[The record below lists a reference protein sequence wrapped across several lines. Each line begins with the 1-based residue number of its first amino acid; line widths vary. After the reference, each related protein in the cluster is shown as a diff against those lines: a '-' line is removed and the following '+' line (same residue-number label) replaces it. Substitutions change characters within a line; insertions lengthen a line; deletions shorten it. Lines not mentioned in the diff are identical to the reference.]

1 MKKAEQST
9 ETRGGAPTI
18 LYVDFSP
25 QSGIDRRRLDGLRRY
40 AATRKWRVETLEH
53 RDCSPAALREAIA
66 RFHPIGCAAECWC
79 RETGLRPSLFG
90 NVPVVYFS
98 PPNRPGWRYA
108 CGVSC
113 DEAAVARMAF
123 EELSSTNPPSYAV
136 VSFTPKRRWARER
149 VEAFHECCR
158 KAGVDCVVSRFPLKS
173 ADGFPDCVR
182 SMVPWVSSLPQRCAI
197 FAVNDLCA
205 IATAEALAAAGRS
218 FPRTVTLVGADGDD
232 PPAWDRE
239 TAETISSVRLDHE
252 QAGYLAAK
260 ALGTFAANEGLR
272 SAQNDESRKR
282 EMEGTACAANE
293 GRRYARNEKAD
304 SQFAPEAH
312 PPFGGNA
319 TLHCGVAAPPLPPS
333 AAPPFV
339 FPPLLVERRKSTRG
353 YGRREPRILEAM
365 DMIRREAC
373 SGLTAKQL
381 AGRFRGTRQL
391 FDLRFREAM
400 GHSPL
405 DEIIHVRLERT
416 LELLARPDFPISAI
430 ASFCGFPSERVLQ
443 KHFQSRFH
451 MSMRDWR
458 KARR

>member
-1 MKKAEQST
+1 MTQV
-9 ETRGGAPTI
+9 PTI
-18 LYVDFSP
+18 LYVDCSL
-25 QSGIDRRRLDGLRRY
+25 QSGIDRRRLDGLCRY
-40 AATRKWRVETLEH
+40 AATRKWSVEMLEH
-53 RDCSPAALREAIA
+53 RDCSPAALRDALA

-79 RETGLRPSLFG
+79 RETALRPPLFG
-90 NVPVVYFS
+90 SVPVVYFS
-98 PPNRPGWRYA
+98 PPNRPGWRDA

-149 VEAFHECCR
+149 VDAFLECCR
-158 KAGVDCVVSRFPLKS
+158 KAGVDCGVSRFPLKS

-182 SMVPWVSSLPQRCAI
+182 SMVPWVSSLPKRCAI

-260 ALGTFAANEGLR
+260 ALGAFAANEGLR
-272 SAQNDESRKR
+272 FAQNEGSRKL
-282 EMEGTACAANE
+282 EMEGAACAANE
-293 GRRYARNEKAD
+293 T
-304 SQFAPEAH
+304 F
-312 PPFGGNA
+312 
-319 TLHCGVAAPPLPPS
+319 LHCGAAAPSLPPQE
-333 AAPPFV
+333 APSFV

-405 DEIIHVRLERT
+405 DEIIHVRLERAM
-416 LELLARPDFPISAI
+416 ELLARPDFPISAI
-430 ASFCGFPSERVLQ
+430 AAFCGFPSERVLQ
-443 KHFQSRFH
+443 KHFRSRFH

>member
-1 MKKAEQST
+1 MT
-9 ETRGGAPTI
+9 FIPTL

-53 RDCSPAALREAIA
+53 RDCSPNALREALA
-66 RFHPIGCAAECWC
+66 RLRPIGCAAECWC
-79 RETGLRPSLFG
+79 RETALRPSLFG
-90 NVPVVYFS
+90 RVPVVYFS
-98 PPNRPGWRYA
+98 PPDRAGWRDA

-113 DEAAVARMAF
+113 DEAAVAQMAF

-149 VEAFHECCR
+149 VDAFLECCR
-158 KAGVDCVVSRFPLKS
+158 KAGVDCDVSRFPLKS
-173 ADGFPDCVR
+173 ADDFPDCVS

-205 IATAEALAAAGRS
+205 IATAEALVAAGRS

-260 ALGTFAANEGLR
+260 MIGENVSRRAAEARRKEQTDLLTPNGVR
-272 SAQNDESRKR
+272 DTGNVSRVSGEQIR
-282 EMEGTACAANE
+282 LLT
-293 GRRYARNEKAD
+293 
-304 SQFAPEAH
+304 Q
-312 PPFGGNA
+312 
-319 TLHCGVAAPPLPPS
+319 TPS
-333 AAPPFV
+333 AISAALRETST

-405 DEIIHVRLERT
+405 DEIIHVRLERA

-430 ASFCGFPSERVLQ
+430 AAFCGFPSERVLQ
-443 KHFQSRFH
+443 KHFRSRFKT
-451 MSMRDWR
+451 SMRDWR

>member
-1 MKKAEQST
+1 MGKPAP
-9 ETRGGAPTI
+9 APTI

-53 RDCSPAALREAIA
+53 DVCSPKALREALA
-66 RFHPIGCAAECWC
+66 RLRPIGCAAECWC
-79 RETGLRPSLFG
+79 RETALRPSFFG
-90 NVPVVYFS
+90 CVPVVYFS
-98 PPNRPGWRYA
+98 PPDRPGWRVV

-113 DEAAVARMAF
+113 DEPAVARMAF
-123 EELSSTNPPSYAV
+123 EELSSTSPPSYAV
-136 VSFTPKRRWARER
+136 VSFTPIRRWARER
-149 VEAFHECCR
+149 VDAFLECCR
-158 KAGVDCVVSRFPLKS
+158 KANVDCGVSRFPLKS
-173 ADGFPDCVR
+173 ADGFPDCVSR
-182 SMVPWVSSLPQRCAI
+182 MVPWVSSLPQRCAI

-205 IATAEALAAAGRS
+205 IATAEALVAAGRS
-218 FPRTVTLVGADGDD
+218 FPRTITLVGADGDD

-260 ALGTFAANEGLR
+260 MIGEDVSRRAA
-272 SAQNDESRKR
+272 
-282 EMEGTACAANE
+282 
-293 GRRYARNEKAD
+293 
-304 SQFAPEAH
+304 
-312 PPFGGNA
+312 GNA
-319 TLHCGVAAPPLPPS
+319 EAQRSRGCLCASAFS
-333 AAPPFV
+333 AALRETAT

-405 DEIIHVRLERT
+405 DEIIHVRLERA

-430 ASFCGFPSERVLQ
+430 AAFCGFPSERVLQ
-443 KHFQSRFH
+443 KHFLSRFH